1 MPGYAD
7 TKKLIEDTLVN
18 RPAGSVIMPEDHE
31 NFALS
36 MLDYIHSV
44 ELLGASSLQG
54 TATVDTV
61 PVQPIGS
68 RVSYISSVPPG
79 QTYVYTNF
87 LDENGQAISVTSGAN
102 TVSLLTLLWN
112 GSYWTVSS
120 TPVTLAVDYTNGY
133 LFKGVAVPSTNPG
146 APDQNV
152 FYIAGAGTYQN
163 FGGLTVPDGY
173 IGLLE
178 YNGSWA
184 VETLQAGDVNAV
196 KFVAQ
201 TLTNAQKA
209 QARTNI
215 EAASNEQ
222 VSQLEHE
229 VHNLSGKYY
238 GVHATI
244 DTLPEDADAP
254 GYAFVGAQSPYAIWN
269 FDGEE
274 WSDSG
279 SVANGITGEPGVGFS
294 SIFTPQPYDGTVIIV
309 LSNNDTITLNLN
321 HSHPEYFSKI
331 VGNAIPSGGFLP
343 DVVYKLGTLTD
354 STLRFTLAAEVSG
367 NLNHYYWIFSTG
379 SSAPSTVNWPSTITS
394 WGGNC
399 IDENT
404 GLPDI
409 SASKRYEVSV
419 IDGVAYISES

>member
-18 RPAGSVIMPEDHE
+18 RPAGAVIMPEDHE

-36 MLDYIHSV
+36 MLDYIHEV

-54 TATVDTV
+54 AATVDTV

-87 LDENGQAISVTSGAN
+87 LDENGQPISVTSGAN
-102 TVSLLTLLWN
+102 ALSLVTLLWD
-112 GSYWTVSS
+112 GQYWTASS
-120 TPVTLAVDYTNGY
+120 TALTLAVGYTNGY

-146 APDQNV
+146 TPDQNV

-196 KFVAQ
+196 KFVEQ
-201 TLTNAQKA
+201 NLTNAQKA

-215 EAASNEQ
+215 EAASTEQ
-222 VSQLEHE
+222 LTQLEHE

-238 GVHATI
+238 GIHATA
-244 DTLPEDADAP
+244 DTLPDDAVAP
-254 GYAFVGAQSPYAIWN
+254 GYAFVGADNPYAIWN

-274 WSDSG
+274 WSNSG
-279 SVANGITGEPGVGFS
+279 SVANAITGEPGVGFS
-294 SIFTPQPYDGTVIIV
+294 SIFTPQPYDGTMIIV
-309 LSNNDTITLNLN
+309 LSNNDTITVDLN
-321 HSHPEYFSKI
+321 HQHPQYYSKE
-331 VGNAIPSGGFLP
+331 VETSNPSGGFLP
-343 DVVYKLGTLTD
+343 DAAYNLGTLTG
-354 STLRFTLAAEVSG
+354 TVVTFALAASVTG
-367 NLNHYYWIFSTG
+367 QLNHYFWMFDTG
-379 SSAPSTVNWPSTITS
+379 STAPTVTWPSGITWADGSAPTVAANKHY
-394 WGGNC
+394 
-399 IDENT
+399 E
-404 GLPDI
+404 I
-409 SASKRYEVSV
+409 SVLNGIAYYSEV
-419 IDGVAYISES
+419 